1 MTIKYNYE
9 WGGYQ
14 AQQLYRGELITVIS
28 TTPASALSAVVSRVY
43 KLSGKLNK

>member
-14 AQQLYRGELITVIS
+14 AQQIVKGELLTIIAP
-28 TTPASALSAVVSRVY
+28 TPFDALKACLERAY
-43 KLSGKLNK
+43 KLNNK